1 MTAGMPGTMAPDAHG
16 AVLTPVLLRQPL
28 GAAGTP
34 PEVVARWEAL
44 LTEAHRALDDAG
56 VPADGRRA
64 WCLPGRIEVLGKHVD
79 YAGGRSLLCTVER
92 GIVVVA
98 RGRDDRRVVL
108 RDGHRRE
115 ALELP
120 LDHRGRS
127 HVPWAVYPQT
137 VVRRLVRNFG
147 SRVQGCDLA
156 LASNLPSA
164 AGVSSSSALTVG
176 LTLAVAGV
184 SHLHEHPW
192 WKGAIPDRGAL
203 AGYLGALENGGDFGI
218 LRGDRGVGTM
228 GGAQDQTAILC
239 SRPGTLEQFQWAPV
253 HHERS
258 VPWPASHRFV
268 VAVSGVVAAKTGA
281 AKARYNRASRTAQQL
296 VTAWN
301 AHARAHQLGGAARTL
316 REAFE
321 EAAGGADAASRLD
334 HVPAVLVQA
343 AEAGATDEFSAAHL
357 TARLRQFFDETWRWV
372 PQAAEALA
380 TLSAAPTGQGT
391 AWRDFGDA
399 VAASQRG
406 AEAAL
411 ENQVPETVA
420 LVRLARELGAEGA
433 SAFGAGFGGSVWAAV
448 PAASAER
455 FAAEWRRRYLAA
467 FKARAR
473 KAHVLITAP
482 GVPAFEVT
490 DG

>member
-1 MTAGMPGTMAPDAHG
+1 MTAGMAPDPG
-16 AVLTPVLLRQPL
+16 GSVLTPVLLRQPL
-28 GAAGTP
+28 AATSP
-34 PEVVARWEAL
+34 APEVVARWEAL
-44 LTEAHRALDDAG
+44 LGEAHRALDDTG

-176 LTLAVAGV
+176 LTLAIAGM

-192 WKGAIPDRGAL
+192 WKGALPDRTAL
-203 AGYLGALENGGDFGI
+203 AGYLGALENGGDFGS

-281 AKARYNRASRTAQQL
+281 AKVRYNRASRTAQQL
-296 VTAWN
+296 VAAWN
-301 AHARAHQLGGAARTL
+301 VHARARELGGGARTL

-321 EAAGGADAASRLD
+321 EAAGGTDAAARLVE
-334 HVPAVLVQA
+334 VPAALAHA
-343 AEAGATDEFSAAHL
+343 AEAGATEEFSAAHL

-380 TLSAAPTGQGT
+380 AVSAAPAGQGA
-391 AWRDFGDA
+391 AWRAFGDA

-473 KAHVLITAP
+473 KAHMLVTAP
-482 GVPAFEVT
+482 GVPAFEVG

>member
-1 MTAGMPGTMAPDAHG
+1 MTAGMAPDPG
-16 AVLTPVLLRQPL
+16 GSVLTPVLLRQPL
-28 GAAGTP
+28 AATSP
-34 PEVVARWEAL
+34 APEVVARWEAL
-44 LTEAHRALDDAG
+44 LGEAHRALDDAG

-120 LDHRGRS
+120 LDQRGRS

-176 LTLAVAGV
+176 LTLAIAGM

-192 WKGAIPDRGAL
+192 WKGALPDRTAL
-203 AGYLGALENGGDFGI
+203 AGYLGALENGGDFGS

-281 AKARYNRASRTAQQL
+281 ARVRYNRASRTAQQL
-296 VTAWN
+296 VVAWN
-301 AHARAHQLGGAARTL
+301 AYARARELGGGARTL

-321 EAAGGADAASRLD
+321 EAAGGTDAAARLVE
-334 HVPAVLVQA
+334 VPAALAHA

-380 TLSAAPTGQGT
+380 AVSAAPTGQGA
-391 AWRDFGDA
+391 AWRAFGDA

-420 LVRLARELGAEGA
+420 LVRFARELGAEGA

-473 KAHVLITAP
+473 KAHMLVTAP
-482 GVPAFEVT
+482 GVPAFEVG

>member
-1 MTAGMPGTMAPDAHG
+1 MTGSGGAAAASLGAPPG
-16 AVLTPVLLRQPL
+16 LTPVLLRQPVT
-28 GAAGTP
+28 AASP
-34 PEVVARWEAL
+34 SPESVARWEAL
-44 LTEAHRALDDAG
+44 LAEAHHALDDAG

-108 RDGHRRE
+108 RDGRRRE

-120 LDHRGRS
+120 LDQRGRS
-127 HVPWAVYPQT
+127 QVPWAVYPQT
-137 VVRRLVRNFG
+137 VVRRLLRNFG
-147 SRVQGCDLA
+147 TRVQGCDLA

-176 LTLAVAGV
+176 LTLAIAGV

-192 WKGAIPDRGAL
+192 WKAAIPDRGAL
-203 AGYLGALENGGDFGI
+203 AGYLGALENGMDFGL
-218 LRGDRGVGTM
+218 LRGDRGVGTL

-253 HHERS
+253 RHERS
-258 VPWPASHRFV
+258 VPWPDTHRFV
-268 VAVSGVVAAKTGA
+268 VGVSGVVAAKTGA

-296 VTAWN
+296 VAAWN
-301 AHARAHQLGGAARTL
+301 AHARARNAGGQVRTL

-321 EAAGGADAASRLD
+321 EAAGGGGAAAGLTAVPQPLWDA
-334 HVPAVLVQA
+334 V
-343 AEAGATDEFSAAHL
+343 EAGGTDEFPAAHL
-357 TARLRQFFDETWRWV
+357 LARLQQFFDESWRWV

-380 TLSAAPTGQGT
+380 AAPHDPL
-391 AWRDFGDA
+391 ALCAFGEA

-411 ENQVPETVA
+411 ENQVPETVT
-420 LVRLARELGAEGA
+420 LVRLARDLGAVAA
-433 SAFGAGFGGSVWAAV
+433 SAFGAGFGGSVWAMV
-448 PAASAER
+448 PAASADR
-455 FAAEWRRRYLAA
+455 FAAEWRARYLAA
-467 FKARAR
+467 FRTRGR
-473 KAHVLITAP
+473 KAHMLVTAP
-482 GVPAFEVT
+482 GSPAFEVL
-490 DG
+490 DA

>member
-1 MTAGMPGTMAPDAHG
+1 MTAGMAPDPG
-16 AVLTPVLLRQPL
+16 GSVLTPVLLRQPL
-28 GAAGTP
+28 AATSP
-34 PEVVARWEAL
+34 APEVVARWEAL
-44 LTEAHRALDDAG
+44 LGEAHRALDDTG

-203 AGYLGALENGGDFGI
+203 AGYLGALENGGDFGS

-239 SRPGTLEQFQWAPV
+239 SRPGTLEQFRWAPV

-281 AKARYNRASRTAQQL
+281 AKVRYNRASRTAQQL
-296 VTAWN
+296 VAAWN
-301 AHARAHQLGGAARTL
+301 VHARARELGGGARTL

-321 EAAGGADAASRLD
+321 EAAGGTDAAARLVE
-334 HVPAVLVQA
+334 VPAALAHA
-343 AEAGATDEFSAAHL
+343 AEAGATEEFSAAHL
-357 TARLRQFFDETWRWV
+357 TARLRQFLDETWRWV

-380 TLSAAPTGQGT
+380 AVSAAPAGQGA
-391 AWRDFGDA
+391 AWRAFGDA

-473 KAHVLITAP
+473 KAHMLVTAP
-482 GVPAFEVT
+482 GVPAFEVG